1 MPHIDARIDALDQF
15 ECGHSMQG
23 KRADLRE
30 MYAEWPFFQSTID
43 LIEMILA
50 KADMRIAE
58 LYDATLVTDP
68 AHRRLGARI
77 RQHFHATVDAVLQAS
92 PSSQA
97 PTTHAM
103 MPRLAP
109 SPHQESVRPSHA
121 RRGAP

>member
-1 MPHIDARIDALDQF
+1 MARS
-15 ECGHSMQG
+15 ECGHRMQG

-77 RQHFHATVDAVLQAS
+77 RQHFHATVDAVLQAGPPHALS
-92 PSSQA
+92 PR
-97 PTTHAM
+97 
-103 MPRLAP
+103 MP
-109 SPHQESVRPSHA
+109 
-121 RRGAP
+121 

>member
-1 MPHIDARIDALDQF
+1 MHV
-15 ECGHSMQG
+15 QG

-68 AHRRLGARI
+68 AHRRLGAHL
-77 RQHFHATVDAVLQAS
+77 RQHFQSTVDAVLQAS
-92 PSSQA
+92 CLLS
-97 PTTHAM
+97 TLIERF
-103 MPRLAP
+103 RLVL
-109 SPHQESVRPSHA
+109 QEQLVQNA
-121 RRGAP
+121 RTEDEHPCLCGAIGSLL

>member
-1 MPHIDARIDALDQF
+1 
-15 ECGHSMQG
+15 MQG

-77 RQHFHATVDAVLQAS
+77 RQHFHATVAAVLQAS
-92 PSSQA
+92 P
-97 PTTHAM
+97 PHALLSCM
-103 MPRLAP
+103 
-109 SPHQESVRPSHA
+109 S
-121 RRGAP
+121 RR

>member
-1 MPHIDARIDALDQF
+1 
-15 ECGHSMQG
+15 MQG

-92 PSSQA
+92 PSSQVL
-97 PTTHAM
+97 TTHAM
-103 MPRLAP
+103 MRKLAP
-109 SPHQESVRPSHA
+109 SPPQESVTPSHA

>member
-1 MPHIDARIDALDQF
+1 MYA
-15 ECGHSMQG
+15 QG

-68 AHRRLGARI
+68 AHRRLGAHL
-77 RQHFHATVDAVLQAS
+77 RQHFHSTVDAVLQAS
-92 PSSQA
+92 CLLSA
-97 PTTHAM
+97 LNERF
-103 MPRLAP
+103 RLPPKNNWFEMQGLRTSTLVFAG
-109 SPHQESVRPSHA
+109 H
-121 RRGAP
+121 